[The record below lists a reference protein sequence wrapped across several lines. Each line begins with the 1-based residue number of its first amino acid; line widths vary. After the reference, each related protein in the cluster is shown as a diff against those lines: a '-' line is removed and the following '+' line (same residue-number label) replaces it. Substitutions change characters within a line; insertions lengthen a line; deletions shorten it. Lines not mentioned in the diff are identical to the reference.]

1 MTLNLV
7 DSSKMFDTIVIGGGP
22 AGSTCAYKVASE
34 GNSVLLLEKAKFPRF
49 HIGESMVPYLTKL
62 LEKIGVLD
70 KVKAAGF
77 VKKPGV
83 EFFTEKTGALQRQ
96 GFTNLA
102 EGQNSLAFHFNRA
115 RFDKLLLEHAED
127 TGAQVLQEAE
137 VKKLIFEGERI
148 VGVEYEYQGQRHEA
162 RARFVV
168 DASGRAGV
176 ISKQHFKLRK
186 MNGKLKNVAVFQQ
199 YKNVAKENN
208 PTLHKG
214 DFLLSSHED
223 GWLWGIPIEEDVI
236 SVGAVMPLD
245 LLKSSGNPQDIF
257 NAHCKRAP
265 RIMRAIEGATPVFE
279 KPKVELDF
287 CYISE
292 QLAGPGYFV
301 AGDAGCFVDP
311 VFSGGTY
318 ISMVCG
324 LKAAEAIHKI
334 IEGKDEKEVRNY
346 FENFCKTGYDSYF
359 RVVYAYYYQFNKDM
373 NRMGLELPGTFRFVL
388 QTFAG
393 DFWGEPDQP
402 VLSYLRS
409 KKEWDTF
416 EQPFER
422 VYNDCPVYPDVRY
435 RAEDLPHLSHPEDF
449 VELIPVE
456 KSEAVVAPV
465 S

>member
-162 RARFVV
+162 RA
-168 DASGRAGV
+168 
-176 ISKQHFKLRK
+176 
-186 MNGKLKNVAVFQQ
+186 
-199 YKNVAKENN
+199 
-208 PTLHKG
+208 
-214 DFLLSSHED
+214 
-223 GWLWGIPIEEDVI
+223 
-236 SVGAVMPLD
+236 
-245 LLKSSGNPQDIF
+245 
-257 NAHCKRAP
+257 
-265 RIMRAIEGATPVFE
+265 
-279 KPKVELDF
+279 
-287 CYISE
+287 
-292 QLAGPGYFV
+292 
-301 AGDAGCFVDP
+301 
-311 VFSGGTY
+311 
-318 ISMVCG
+318 
-324 LKAAEAIHKI
+324 
-334 IEGKDEKEVRNY
+334 
-346 FENFCKTGYDSYF
+346 
-359 RVVYAYYYQFNKDM
+359 
-373 NRMGLELPGTFRFVL
+373 
-388 QTFAG
+388 
-393 DFWGEPDQP
+393 
-402 VLSYLRS
+402 
-409 KKEWDTF
+409 
-416 EQPFER
+416 
-422 VYNDCPVYPDVRY
+422 
-435 RAEDLPHLSHPEDF
+435 
-449 VELIPVE
+449 
-456 KSEAVVAPV
+456 
-465 S
+465 